1 MGRRRGACS
10 TQGGGVTR
18 SPAVQGEE
26 PVGRAVA
33 QEGKVAVR
41 WGSTCQEAATVH
53 LHLLHLYPEVVEEG
67 GTTWH
72 LTTLCCSK

>member
-1 MGRRRGACS
+1 MERRRGACS

-18 SPAVQGEE
+18 SPAVQGAES
-26 PVGRAVA
+26 VGRAVA
-33 QEGKVAVR
+33 QGGKVAGR
-41 WGSTCQEAATVH
+41 WGITCQEAATVH
-53 LHLLHLYPEVVEEG
+53 LHLLHLYPEVVGVG